1 MVHLN
6 LNINFNNYIY
16 FLRKHWKLLF
26 ISIIALAIIGFLIW
40 VVCSYY
46 FLKWLKRN
54 IDDDYFYFNQY
65 TKASKKILDRYGDCK
80 IKHIYLCRKSVTD
93 FHLFLIN
100 LITFNRYKDILT
112 GNGDKKN
119 NVLFPHHTS
128 IIVELKLKNKM
139 YKKILIEKNNY
150 IRLAGNFKITD
161 KEEMIKIKCTSKKYT
176 IRQILNKTQE
186 RLGNDKF
193 FNWHISK
200 NNCQEFTKQFL
211 TSIDEYNDKN
221 KLFIFQQELFDRL
234 KLSDFSY
241 HLINSAVNVYNM
253 IEQLALKLFFN

>member
-16 FLRKHWKLLF
+16 FLRKHWKLIC
-26 ISIIALAIIGFLIW
+26 ISIIVLSIIAFLMW

-54 IDDDYFYFNQY
+54 IDDDYFYFNEY
-65 TKASKKILDRYGDCK
+65 TKASKKILERYGDCK
-80 IKHIYLCRKSVTD
+80 IKHIYLCRKSITN
-93 FHLFLIN
+93 FHLTLIN
-100 LITFNRYKDILT
+100 LITFNRYKNILT
-112 GNGDKKN
+112 YEDKN
-119 NVLFPHHTS
+119 SVFFPHHTS
-128 IIVELKLKNKM
+128 IIVELKLKNKRC
-139 YKKILIEKNNY
+139 KKILIEKNNY
-150 IRLAGNFKITD
+150 IRLDGNFKITD
-161 KEEMIKIKCTSKKYT
+161 NEEMIKIKCRSKKYT
-176 IRQILNKTQE
+176 IKQILNKTQE

-200 NNCQEFTKQFL
+200 NNCQEFIKQFL
-211 TSIDEYNDKN
+211 ITIDEYNDKN
-221 KLFIFQQELFDRL
+221 KLFIFQQELFDRF